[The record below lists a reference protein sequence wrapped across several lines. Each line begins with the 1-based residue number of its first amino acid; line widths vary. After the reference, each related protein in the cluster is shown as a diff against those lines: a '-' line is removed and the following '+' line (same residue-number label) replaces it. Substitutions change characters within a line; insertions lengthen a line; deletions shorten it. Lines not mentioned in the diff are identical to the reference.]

1 MKRFNNSVLRSILA
15 VILGLVLILWPE
27 SVIHYLVMLI
37 GIFFIIPGII
47 SFINY
52 FTYDELQNNG
62 RKKLFP
68 IDGIGS
74 LLLGGWLVIMPGF
87 FVNTMMYLLGAVLII
102 AGVQQIITLAK
113 ARNWSS
119 VPVSFY
125 ILPTLILVTGCMI
138 IYNPASIAANTF
150 VIFGI
155 AIMIYGVT
163 EFINWYKF
171 RKRDYIQ
178 ID

>member
-15 VILGLVLILWPE
+15 VVLGLVLILWPE
-27 SVIHYLVMLI
+27 AVIHYLVMLI
-37 GIFFIIPGII
+37 GVFFIIPGII

-52 FTYDELQNNG
+52 FTYDESLHNG
-62 RKKLFP
+62 KKRIFP

-74 LLLGGWLVIMPGF
+74 LLFGGWLVIMPGF
-87 FVNTMMYLLGAVLII
+87 FVNILMYLLGAILVI
-102 AGVQQIITLAK
+102 AGIQQIMTLAR
-113 ARNWSS
+113 ARNWCT

-125 ILPTLILVTGCMI
+125 ILPTLILLTGAMI
-138 IYNPASIAANTF
+138 IYNPSSIAANTF

-155 AIMIYGVT
+155 AIMIYGVN
-163 EFINWYKF
+163 ELINWYKF